1 MSSSLIAIA
10 QLNPI
15 VGDLAGNAS
24 AILQAAQTAQARGAR
39 LLLTSELSLCGYQPQ
54 DLLLRPAFVAACEA
68 ALAKL
73 AIDLQQVAP
82 AMQVLV
88 GHPTHAAGAAGG
100 VWDDARATQPFFN
113 AVSNLKD
120 GQIAQTWRKQLL
132 PNYGVFDEQRYF
144 LPAEDASP
152 ELLEL
157 DGISLGVLICE
168 DAWRP
173 EPALAYQKM
182 GAQALLVLNA
192 SPYHLGKPRERI
204 LQMQSIT
211 DACGLP
217 LIYAHLLGGQ
227 DDLLFDGASFALAPN
242 GDVMAQAACF
252 AVDILYIQIEA
263 SGSIKAARAAIKN
276 IASDAIWPSPLEEIW
291 RALVLGLQDYVRKN
305 GFKGVLLG
313 LSGGIDS
320 ALVLAL
326 AVDALGAA
334 QVRTVMLQSPYTA
347 EISWIDAAEMAKRMG
362 VRYEEIPIAAS
373 LTAVQA
379 SLSHQFAGMAE
390 DVTEENLQ
398 ARIRGLILMA
408 LSNKFGDMVLTTGN
422 KSEYATGYC
431 TLYGDMCGGFAPL
444 KDVLKTQVFA
454 LAKWRNQHDPF
465 GTGATPIPERIITRP
480 PSAELRPEQT
490 DQDSLPPYDV
500 LDAIL
505 VRYMEKNESVA
516 DIVAAGF
523 DAAVVERL
531 TRLIKNSEYKRAQSA
546 PGTRV
551 SRRSFDRDWRMPLTN
566 RFLA

>member
-1 MSSSLIAIA
+1 MSTSLIAIA

-15 VGDLAGNAS
+15 VGDLAGNAA
-24 AILQAAQTAQARGAR
+24 AIVQAAQQAHARGAR

-54 DLLLRPAFVAACEA
+54 DLLLRPVFVTACETALAQLARDLYVAAPG
-68 ALAKL
+68 L
-73 AIDLQQVAP
+73 
-82 AMQVLV
+82 QVLV
-88 GHPTHAAGAAGG
+88 GHPTHEAGDASG
-100 VWDDARATQPFFN
+100 VWDDARAARPFFN

-120 GQIAQTWRKQLL
+120 GVIAQTWRKQLL

-144 LPAEDASP
+144 LPAEDTCP
-152 ELLEL
+152 ELLLL
-157 DGISLGVLICE
+157 DGIGLGVLICE

-173 EPALAYQKM
+173 EPARAYQQM

-192 SPYHLGKPRERI
+192 SPYHQGKPLERI
-204 LQMQSIT
+204 QQMQTIT

-217 LIYAHLLGGQ
+217 LVYAHLFGGQ

-252 AVDILYIQIEA
+252 AADMLFIQIEA

-276 IASDAIWPSPLEEIW
+276 IASDAVWPSPLEELW

-347 EISWIDAAEMAKRMG
+347 EISWLDAAEMARRMG
-362 VRYEEIPIAAS
+362 VRYEEIPIAPS
-373 LTAVQA
+373 LATAQA
-379 SLSHQFAGMAE
+379 ALATQFAGLAP

-398 ARIRGLILMA
+398 ARIRGLLLMA

-431 TLYGDMCGGFAPL
+431 TLYGDMCGGYAPL

-454 LAKWRNQHDPF
+454 LAKWRNQHDPY
-465 GTGATPIPERIITRP
+465 GTGAAPIPERIITRP

-490 DQDSLPPYDV
+490 DQDSLPPYDI

-505 VRYMEKNESVA
+505 LRYMDHNESA
-516 DIVAAGF
+516 AEIIAAGF
-523 DAAVVERL
+523 DAPLVERL
-531 TRLIKNSEYKRAQSA
+531 LRLIKNSEYKRAQSA

-551 SRRSFDRDWRMPLTN
+551 SRRNFDRDWRMPLTN